1 MPTLPINVEQLRQL
15 YMDIRRGVGP
25 VKIGGRSMDAFKKML
40 DAPGDTAVKS
50 ISMLAEEHGISTSS
64 LTRLAQRLGY
74 DGFPALQ
81 DIFRQELRGRKSY
94 YSDQVNRFLHSTR
107 AAAPDKLSDKQPLQH
122 LVQGEWGN
130 VMATMEECSHER
142 YAHVADLVSHAP
154 RVAVLGLRGSY
165 TLAFYFGYY
174 LRMIRDNVTI
184 IDNGGNTLAEALA
197 DLDQDDLLFA
207 ISVKPYTRYT
217 VDACHIAREN
227 GLHVVALTDSMASP
241 LAYAT
246 DNLLLMSCKGDFY
259 FSPITSGVL
268 YLEALLTDAVKIL
281 GDRAVNKLRTN
292 ESLLDRLGVETE

>member
-1 MPTLPINVEQLRQL
+1 MPTLPRNVEELRRL
-15 YMDIRRGVGP
+15 YMDISRGVGD
-25 VKIGGRSMDAFKKML
+25 VKIGGRSLQTLKKML

-74 DGFPALQ
+74 GGFPALQ
-81 DIFRQELRGRKSY
+81 DIFRQEMRGRKNY
-94 YSDQVNRFLHSTR
+94 YSDQVNRFLLTTGTTS
-107 AAAPDKLSDKQPLQH
+107 PDVTGKQPLQH
-122 LVQGEWGN
+122 MVQSEWGN
-130 VMATMEECSHER
+130 VMATMEECDATQ
-142 YAHVADLVSHAP
+142 YAQVAALVSRAP

-197 DLDQDDLLFA
+197 DLDEGDLLFA
-207 ISVKPYTRYT
+207 ISVKPYTKYT
-217 VDACHIAREN
+217 VDACRIAREQ
-227 GLHVVALTDSMASP
+227 GLHVVAMTDSMASP
-241 LAYAT
+241 LAYET
-246 DNLLLMSCKGDFY
+246 DKLLVISSKGDFY

-281 GDRAVNKLRTN
+281 GDRAVDKLRNN
-292 ESLLDRLGVETE
+292 ERLLDRLGVETE